1 MRLRGRFPLQRTR
14 GTFKG
19 GGRGCKRIQNRYI
32 QIKKEMD
39 KIGTRDRSPRSNSRL
54 DSHPAMAMEFA
65 QSDLTTWKCMIV
77 IDRFTLPVPIN
88 YQKQIA
94 RWLYEIV
101 GLDDSYALNWA
112 NINSPKPYHIDT
124 NAYQIHFQRGGRIYL
139 KGFGKDNFDKL
150 KAWINEYDCI
160 SFLGMNI
167 NRESTLSSMRETFTG
182 EMDTYFPWETDN
194 LTRQLWGT
202 TSPVCVTKET
212 ETGPVYLF
220 PEYGFGYF
228 DALTSQAH
236 EVLEWLGID
245 STGFNIM
252 QTSHGEVKRKGI
264 FFGDEILKCNLMAFE
279 VQGTPKQIHFIEHWG
294 IGDFA
299 WTGFG
304 CVKRIYVG

>member
-1 MRLRGRFPLQRTR
+1 
-14 GTFKG
+14 
-19 GGRGCKRIQNRYI
+19 
-32 QIKKEMD
+32 
-39 KIGTRDRSPRSNSRL
+39 
-54 DSHPAMAMEFA
+54 
-65 QSDLTTWKCMIV
+65 MIV